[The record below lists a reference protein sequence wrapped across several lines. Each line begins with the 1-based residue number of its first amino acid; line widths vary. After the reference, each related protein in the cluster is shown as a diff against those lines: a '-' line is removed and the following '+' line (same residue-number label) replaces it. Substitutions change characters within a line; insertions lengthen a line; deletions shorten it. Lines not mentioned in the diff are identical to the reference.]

1 MKNKQITVENTNKR
15 LRNKC
20 AMTCF
25 GDMNQNNFTDK
36 VYSLFTTH
44 HSLIHTDIVFSCFT
58 SHFSLKAPA
67 FDTDFAFINLKH

>member
-1 MKNKQITVENTNKR
+1 MKNKQITVENTDKR

-44 HSLIHTDIVFSCFT
+44 LFIAIRTFHV
-58 SHFSLKAPA
+58 SLKNSKAGYQPRQH
-67 FDTDFAFINLKH
+67 IN